1 MVIPVLVPQIAI
13 RKLMRQLPSKTEGA
27 DKLCNFLMKPS
38 LPGQTVYTHFVWL
51 CQSCLENW
59 GEERKRV
66 TFHSQIR
73 PTI

>member
-38 LPGQTVYTHFVWL
+38 LPGQTVYTHFV
-51 CQSCLENW
+51 
-59 GEERKRV
+59 
-66 TFHSQIR
+66 
-73 PTI
+73 